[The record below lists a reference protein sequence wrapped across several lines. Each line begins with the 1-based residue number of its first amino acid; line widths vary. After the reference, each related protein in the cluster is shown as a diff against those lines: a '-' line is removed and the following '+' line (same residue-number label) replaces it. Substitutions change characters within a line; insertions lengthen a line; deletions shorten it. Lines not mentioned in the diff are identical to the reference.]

1 MINFFRKIRRNLL
14 NKPSVSQQEGA
25 LNRPA
30 VQVGRYILY
39 ALGEI
44 VLIVFGILLALYLN
58 NLNNVK
64 NSKLTEILILKEIRS
79 NLQGSIIS
87 FNRTIETEQDYL
99 DSNLMILDY
108 LDNRRPYNDV
118 LDKAFA
124 NYFWT
129 ISTNP
134 IMGGYDYLKSKGV
147 DIVSND
153 SLRKNISFVFENE
166 FSIVKNENDV
176 WANNMQQNISYPYH
190 VGLFRTYS
198 SSINESTTIEG
209 AKPFNYE
216 ALLDDNKF
224 KSINSEIVIN
234 RKWNI
239 NSLQQIIIKVET
251 LISQFD
257 DEIDYLSD

>member
-1 MINFFRKIRRNLL
+1 MVKLFRKLRQNLF
-14 NKPSVSQQEGA
+14 NKNLASPQEGMSSQPT
-25 LNRPA
+25 LP
-30 VQVGRYILY
+30 VGRYILY

-58 NLNNVK
+58 NINTIK
-64 NSKLTEILILKEIRS
+64 NAKLTEIRILKEIRS
-79 NLQGSIIS
+79 NLQSSIIS
-87 FNRTIETEQDYL
+87 FNRSIETEQDYL
-99 DSNLMILDY
+99 ESNQMILDY

-147 DIVSND
+147 DLVTND

-166 FSIVKNENDV
+166 FSILKNENDV

-198 SSINESTTIEG
+198 YSINESTSNEG

-224 KSINSEIVIN
+224 KSINSEIITN

-239 NSLQQIIIKVET
+239 NSLQTTIVKVET
-251 LISQFD
+251 LISQVD
-257 DEIDYLSD
+257 AEIEYL

>member
-1 MINFFRKIRRNLL
+1 MSNNA
-14 NKPSVSQQEGA
+14 PSSQEGA

-30 VQVGRYILY
+30 VKVGRYILY

-58 NLNNVK
+58 NINTLK
-64 NSKLTEILILKEIRS
+64 NSKLILKEIRS
-79 NLQGSIIS
+79 NLQSSIIA
-87 FNRTIETEQDYL
+87 FNRTVETEQDYL
-99 DSNLMILDY
+99 ESNLMILDY

-147 DIVSND
+147 DLVTND

-190 VGLFRTYS
+190 VGLFRSYS
-198 SSINESTTIEG
+198 SNTNESTSIEG
-209 AKPFNYE
+209 AKPFNYK
-216 ALLDDNKF
+216 AL
-224 KSINSEIVIN
+224 
-234 RKWNI
+234 
-239 NSLQQIIIKVET
+239 
-251 LISQFD
+251 
-257 DEIDYLSD
+257 

>member
-1 MINFFRKIRRNLL
+1 LAS
-14 NKPSVSQQEGA
+14 PQEGVSSQPVLA
-25 LNRPA
+25 I
-30 VQVGRYILY
+30 GRYLLY

-58 NLNNVK
+58 NINIVK

-79 NLQGSIIS
+79 NLQSSIIS

-99 DSNLMILDY
+99 ESNLMILDY
-108 LDNRRPYNDV
+108 LDNRKPYSDV

-147 DIVSND
+147 DLVTND
-153 SLRKNISFVFENE
+153 GLRKNISFVFENE
-166 FSIVKNENDV
+166 FSILKNENDV

-198 SSINESTTIEG
+198 SSINESKSIEG

-216 ALLDDNKF
+216 SLLDDNKF
-224 KSINSEIVIN
+224 KSINSEIITN

-239 NSLQQIIIKVET
+239 NSLQEIIVKVET
-251 LISQFD
+251 LISQVEA
-257 DEIDYLSD
+257 EIEYLSD

>member
-1 MINFFRKIRRNLL
+1 MINFFRNIRRKLL
-14 NKPSVSQQEGA
+14 NKNSAIPQEGA
-25 LNRPA
+25 LSKPT

-58 NLNNVK
+58 NLNTVK

-79 NLQGSIIS
+79 NLQSSIIS

-99 DSNLMILDY
+99 ESNLMILDY

-134 IMGGYDYLKSKGV
+134 IIGGYDYLKSKGV
-147 DIVSND
+147 DLVTND
-153 SLRKNISFVFENE
+153 SLRKSISFVFENE

-198 SSINESTTIEG
+198 SNTNESASIEG

-224 KSINSEIVIN
+224 KSINSEIITN

-239 NSLQQIIIKVET
+239 NSLQTIIVKVET
-251 LISQFD
+251 LITQVD
-257 DEIDYLSD
+257 VEIEYLSD

>member
-1 MINFFRKIRRNLL
+1 MMKLFRKIRRKLL
-14 NKPSVSQQEGA
+14 NKNSTSPQEGMFSQAA
-25 LNRPA
+25 LP
-30 VQVGRYILY
+30 VIRYILY

-58 NLNNVK
+58 NLNTVK
-64 NSKLTEILILKEIRS
+64 NSKLTEIRILKEIRS
-79 NLQGSIIS
+79 NLQSSIIS

-99 DSNLMILDY
+99 ESNLMILDY

-147 DIVSND
+147 DLVTND

-198 SSINESTTIEG
+198 YSINESTSIEG
-209 AKPFNYE
+209 AKPFDYE

-224 KSINSEIVIN
+224 KSINSEIITN

-239 NSLQQIIIKVET
+239 NSLQKIIVKVET
-251 LISQFD
+251 LIAQVD
-257 DEIDYLSD
+257 AEIKYLSD